1 MFKTTWYPFPPYI
14 TYEDGAVGGFIP
26 RILEDA
32 VEYCCSDCLLPN
44 GKSASAINF
53 ELDGRENPAL
63 KSGVE
68 ALISSI
74 DSMTD
79 FSVPVNGYQ
88 GQTHYSIYRYVK
100 LAESPGVAF
109 ITVMDPSEKASA
121 IANVFI
127 QSWPLLILTFIMMLV
142 AGMVMW
148 MMVCQ
153 TGGIR
158 VFSNKNT
165 RFYSFA

>member
-1 MFKTTWYPFPPYI
+1 M
-14 TYEDGAVGGFIP
+14 GGFIP

-44 GKSASAINF
+44 GRSASAINF
-53 ELDGRENPAL
+53 ELDGRGNLAP

-68 ALISSI
+68 ELISSI
-74 DSMTD
+74 DSLTD

-109 ITVMDPSEKASA
+109 ITVMDPSEKTFA

-127 QSWPLLILTFIMMLV
+127 QSWPLLVLTFIMMLA
-142 AGMVMW
+142 AGMAMW
-148 MMVCQ
+148 MMVCEP
-153 TGGIR
+153 GGISHFRVAFASVSKR
-158 VFSNKNT
+158 VFVQTFMKMSLICMKIN
-165 RFYSFA
+165 S

>member
-1 MFKTTWYPFPPYI
+1 M
-14 TYEDGAVGGFIP
+14 GGFIP

-44 GKSASAINF
+44 GRSASAINF
-53 ELDGRENPAL
+53 ELDGRGNPAL

-68 ALISSI
+68 ELISSI
-74 DSMTD
+74 ESLTD

-109 ITVMDPSEKASA
+109 ITVMDPIEKASA

-127 QSWPLLILTFIMMLV
+127 QSWPLLVLTFFMMLV
-142 AGMVMW
+142 AGIVMW
-148 MMVCQ
+148 MMVCEPVGQ
-153 TGGIR
+153 L
-158 VFSNKNT
+158 VPSCLFVSVSNVSSCKHL
-165 RFYSFA
+165 